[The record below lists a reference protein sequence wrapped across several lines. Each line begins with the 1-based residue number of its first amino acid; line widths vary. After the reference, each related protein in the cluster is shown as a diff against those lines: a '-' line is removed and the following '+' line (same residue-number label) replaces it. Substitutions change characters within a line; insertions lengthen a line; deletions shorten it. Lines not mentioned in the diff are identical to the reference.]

1 MNEKHVFDVSSNDDL
16 AEKFFSMR
24 DSCEIHARLMRKDLI
39 ILDLKTF
46 TLN

>member
-24 DSCEIHARLMRKDLI
+24 DSCGVHAGLMRDDLI

-46 TLN
+46 TLD